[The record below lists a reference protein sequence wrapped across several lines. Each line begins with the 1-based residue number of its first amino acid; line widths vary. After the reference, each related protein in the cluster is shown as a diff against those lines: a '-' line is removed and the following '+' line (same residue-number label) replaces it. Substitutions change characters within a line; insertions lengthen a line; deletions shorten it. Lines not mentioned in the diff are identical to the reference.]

1 MECLLEVTTQ
11 VTEAVTL
18 NELAAGFTK
27 RVARIVRADGVTVH
41 WSHEANRRYLM
52 LASHGLLQ
60 AMVNAEHCLTA
71 GDCHCGPSQLPSS
84 ARDTD
89 LFNAAAAHESLRCGR
104 IPDPGVSADP
114 LARAPDGRSGSALTC
129 VN

>member
-27 RVARIVRADGVTVH
+27 RVDRTVRADGVTVH
-41 WSHEANRRYLM
+41 WSHEVNRRYLM
-52 LASHGLLQ
+52 LASHGLPQ

-71 GDCHCGPSQLPSS
+71 GDCLSGVMSVPIRLHERLMGE
-84 ARDTD
+84 AG
-89 LFNAAAAHESLRCGR
+89 LFTHPQIEILK
-104 IPDPGVSADP
+104 VE
-114 LARAPDGRSGSALTC
+114 RALI
-129 VN
+129 